1 VLGCSQ
7 PAAKAWQPRPV
18 FSDFGAIPHGR
29 VATVRLALDLPTD
42 RGPMV
47 ALGYQ
52 GTCTCASTQFIAVG
66 KDGKERPLSGRPTP
80 DQAILPGDQLF
91 LELTIDTRRKEASEL
106 KPVTNGGEVWVTD
119 LADEFGRIALPVS
132 FTFGIAAPVHI
143 SPFAHIDFGALPMSR
158 RYSVTLELRPREGG
172 PVKFLQAQVDDARV
186 TAAVRPQDD
195 LCLLDVRVVP
205 DPGLGLGAMRAT
217 IRVQTDMQDG
227 YVVPIPVTG
236 QIVSDIEVR
245 PMERISFGRFD
256 FTMAQEGSVLIRDYD
271 TSRPAEFEV
280 LQVRAVSGKDIAQ
293 HIKAELEPS
302 GEDRGARLVLRYDG
316 GFRQDRSFR
325 GFVDLAKRG
334 GGGSVVSIEF
344 VGFSHD

>member
-1 VLGCSQ
+1 
-7 PAAKAWQPRPV
+7 
-18 FSDFGAIPHGR
+18 
-29 VATVRLALDLPTD
+29 
-42 RGPMV
+42 MV